1 MGEKVMRK
9 EIINIKVCDMFPGFP
24 DAEQKQDVVVV
35 NRSADKQRNISLKER
50 NIFHKKKKKIMPTI
64 YSTLDSDETI
74 YGARALNV
82 RLPSHLDRHTKD
94 ADIFTKTPWKEAR
107 EAEKALDTMMGF
119 DAFYVTPAEHP
130 GTVKVKAHAT
140 DETYA
145 DYTMTPKGLRR
156 EQIGK
161 YHYPTMGAIKTSL
174 KKTLADPTSEHRHPK
189 DQDALGRIKIME
201 RRMF

>member
-1 MGEKVMRK
+1 MSKDV
-9 EIINIKVCDMFPGFP
+9 INIKVSDIFPGFP
-24 DAEQKQDVVVV
+24 DSQQQPQIVHK
-35 NRSADKQRNISLKER
+35 RSDKQRNISLKER
-50 NIFHKKKKKIMPTI
+50 NIFHKKKHQIMPTI
-64 YSTLDSDETI
+64 YKTLDSDETI

-94 ADIFTKTPWKEAR
+94 ADIFTDTPYKEAR

-119 DAFYVTPAEHP
+119 DAFYVVHAEHE

-145 DYTMTPKGLRR
+145 DYTLTPKGLRR
-156 EQIGK
+156 EKIRGIF
-161 YHYPTMGAIKTSL
+161 YPTIPTIKSSL
-174 KKTLADPTSEHRHPK
+174 KRTLADPTASHRHPK
-189 DQDALGRIKIME
+189 DRDALGRINIMQ